1 MNLTS
6 KRMLIGLAACVSAC
20 ALTASAVQTWVS
32 DSFEEASNGD
42 AINTY
47 QAEPYYGGTY
57 TNYLWESM
65 DGDASKIVTTEG
77 QGYEGIRPGI
87 TNDNV
92 TTSLHLNL
100 ETEGTTLIRHLG
112 LGAIVDD
119 YEKRNPISVGFSTDT
134 NLYVD
139 TLIKFTP
146 SEDDPEI
153 NDSTV
158 KVAVFVNASS
168 NLVVYHK
175 SGNSELFDTW
185 LTNTVFESGSGPV
198 IDPDLWYRLTI
209 RIGVPSGIGAAACQI
224 FLDNIPLSHANGYTD
239 KSGET
244 PSFEAGGN
252 WFILAVE
259 GATSISNVSFQGTGA
274 IDEFVVADAAPG
286 IPSPAGV
293 LLTLSFTDTLVQVY
307 DQTGNKAVLNGGTV
321 PTGNEIRI
329 ETKADWYE
337 IYSVTGAG
345 TGSFTG
351 TPTPGVLVTATT
363 GTVSATASDTL
374 TIATRKFSGGTIST
388 GLGAG
393 LPADKVAAWATTG
406 QTLGVNDLTADMYDD
421 YLLNVPAGTN
431 AKISITSVEVS
442 GTTVTIK
449 VAVDKAAV
457 DLSTLDGSVN
467 GTLKVVSSDT
477 LPVSGAATYI
487 PFTTADRV
495 ATIVIQNSGKFI
507 KARVE

>member
-20 ALTASAVQTWVS
+20 ALTASAVETWVS
-32 DSFEEASNGD
+32 DSFEVPEGTNGM
-42 AINTY
+42 AI
-47 QAEPYYGGTY
+47 GTY
-57 TNYLWESM
+57 KVMLDDQHVNPVWESLE
-65 DGDASKIVTTEG
+65 GDASKIVTTEAP
-77 QGYEGIRPGI
+77 GYEGDIRPI
-87 TNDNV
+87 TGAGTD
-92 TTSLHLNL
+92 LHLNL
-100 ETEGTTLIRHLG
+100 ETEGTTLTRYLQLG
-112 LGAIVDD
+112 ELDIDTGKRDPVAI
-119 YEKRNPISVGFSTDT
+119 GFNADT
-134 NLYVD
+134 NVYVD

-153 NDSTV
+153 NDENV
-158 KVAVFVNASS
+158 KVAVFVNANS
-168 NLVVYHK
+168 NLVVYHLAYDENLI
-175 SGNSELFDTW
+175 GGP
-185 LTNTVFESGSGPV
+185 TNTVFENV
-198 IDPDLWYRLTI
+198 DINPDSWYRLTI
-209 RIGVPSGIGAAACQI
+209 RIGQPAGLSQQTACQI
-224 FLDNIPLSHANGYTD
+224 YLNGGTALSHPNGYTETTGA
-239 KSGET
+239 SGG
-244 PSFEAGGN
+244 P
-252 WFILAVE
+252 WFILVNQSKNI
-259 GATSISNVSFQGTGA
+259 TQVSFQGTGA

-421 YLLNVPAGTN
+421 YLLNVPAGTD

-467 GTLKVVSSDT
+467 GTLKVVSSNT
-477 LPVSGAATYI
+477 LPVSGGATYI
-487 PFTTADRV
+487 PFTTDANGV
-495 ATIVIQNSGKFI
+495 ATIVITNSGKFI